1 MSTQSILLSIVAIG
15 CGATLIMDAWLAV
28 LRRLGVQTLNFAMI
42 GRWAGHLAQGRFAH
56 ASIAKAAPVRGELA
70 LGWAVHYLIGIGFAG
85 LLVALAGSR
94 WIEAPTLVPAILFGI
109 ASVAAPLLVMQPAMG
124 LGFFASRAPRPLPNC
139 LRSLVNH
146 TVFGTG
152 LFLAASALSRITH

>member
-15 CGATLIMDAWLAV
+15 CGATLIMDAWLVV

-56 ASIAKAAPVRGELA
+56 ASIAKAAPVQGELA